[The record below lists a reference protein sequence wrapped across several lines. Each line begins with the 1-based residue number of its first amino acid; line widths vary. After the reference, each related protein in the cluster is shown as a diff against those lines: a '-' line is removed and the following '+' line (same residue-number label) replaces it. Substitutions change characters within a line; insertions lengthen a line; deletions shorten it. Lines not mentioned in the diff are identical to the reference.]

1 MHRDTSPPVLLF
13 LTGLLA
19 GQILTSIFIF
29 HWFSLYPGTS
39 PKMAYHEYVSVL
51 LTGIAVILAVLA
63 LFIAA
68 LAVWGYSQFKEMTRS
83 ASAAHLEK
91 MLSAGKFREDVE
103 LLIANHVV
111 SQLDGSDL
119 RQILTERVDK
129 IIQGDAEK
137 RASGDTKTNDTDFR
151 D

>member
-1 MHRDTSPPVLLF
+1 
-13 LTGLLA
+13 
-19 GQILTSIFIF
+19 
-29 HWFSLYPGTS
+29 
-39 PKMAYHEYVSVL
+39 MAYHEYVSVL